1 MTVAERIPGK
11 FERLAIER
19 SIRDHALAAAPGGH
33 PKGYVFDEAEAAR
46 PIQFLEGYCRHH
58 KGKWAG
64 SPLLLEGWQKW
75 ALREIFG
82 WRRPDGSRRF
92 RTGYMEVPRKNGKSE
107 IAGGLGLYLEGADGE
122 AGAEVYSAAT
132 KLDQARIVW
141 ETAREMIA
149 RSPDLRRNFRV
160 YQSSIVKN
168 SDTSS
173 FFKPLGADSKSLDGL
188 NPHGVI
194 IDELHA
200 HKNRK
205 VWDVLQSALG
215 AREQPLTIV
224 ITTAG
229 EFDPESIGWEK
240 HEYAG
245 HVLEGTIEDD
255 AFFAVIYAADPP
267 PEGMPAA
274 ELEGYYYREEVQRQA
289 NPNFGISVKPS
300 QLAERAAEARVLPS
314 SAPEYLAK
322 HLNVWTQTS
331 SRWLRLDRW
340 AACEPAPLDRAGA
353 VAREASLVGKV
364 CHGGLD
370 LADKLDLN
378 ALALAFVDGPF
389 VDLILRFWLPETTF
403 REYVKKNQAHWL
415 QWKEAGW
422 LTITPGNVVDHG
434 FIRAEVNA
442 LAKRYSLQTVGFD
455 PWGATQLS
463 IDLAND
469 GIKMVETRQGYA
481 TLSEPSKNLEAKVM
495 DAQIR
500 HANNPVLRFCAA
512 NAVVVKDPAGN
523 VKPDKSSKNGKIDG
537 IVASIMALARATL
550 GEPPPPPDPYAQ
562 GQVFRQL

>member
-1 MTVAERIPGK
+1 MADRPERIPGK
-11 FERLAIER
+11 FERLARER
-19 SIRDHALAAAPGGH
+19 SARDHALAAQPGGH
-33 PKGYVFDEAEAAR
+33 PKGFVYDAAEAER
-46 PIQFLEGYCRHH
+46 PIRFIESLCRHH
-58 KGKWAG
+58 IGKWAG
-64 SPLLLEGWQKW
+64 SPLLLEEWQKW
-75 ALREIFG
+75 SIRETFG
-82 WRRPDGSRRF
+82 WKRADGSRRF
-92 RTGYMEVPRKNGKSE
+92 RTSYEEVPRKNGKSE
-107 IAGGLGLYLEGADGE
+107 KAGALGLFLEGADGE
-122 AGAEVYSAAT
+122 AGAQVYSAAT

-160 YQSSIVKN
+160 YQASIVKC
-168 SDTSS
+168 SDTAS

-194 IDELHA
+194 VDELHA

-215 AREQPLTIV
+215 AREQPMTIV

-240 HEYAG
+240 HEYAA

-255 AFFAVIYAADPP
+255 TFFAVIYAADPP
-267 PEGMPAA
+267 PEGTPEA
-274 ELEGYYYREEVQRQA
+274 ELEGYYYREEIQRQA
-289 NPNFGISVKPS
+289 NPNFGVSVLPS
-300 QLAERAAEARVLPS
+300 YLAERAAEARVLPS

-322 HLNVWTQTS
+322 HLNVWTTGS

-340 AACEPAPLDRAGA
+340 AACEPAQVDRG
-353 VAREASLVGKV
+353 AREASLLGKA

-378 ALALAFVDGPF
+378 ALALAFPDGDF
-389 VDLILRFWLPETTF
+389 VDLILRFWLPEATF
-403 REYVKKNQAHWL
+403 RENVKKKQAHWL

-422 LTITPGNVVDHG
+422 LTVTPGNVVDHK
-434 FIRAEVNA
+434 FIRAELNR
-442 LAKRYSLQTVGFD
+442 LAKLYSVQTVGFD

-463 IDLAND
+463 IDLVSD
-469 GIKMVETRQGYA
+469 GIQMVETRQGFA

-495 DAQIR
+495 EGQIR

-523 VKPDKSSKNGKIDG
+523 IKPDKSSKNGKIDG
-537 IVASIMALARATL
+537 IVASIMALGRASMTPA
-550 GEPPPPPDPYAQ
+550 PPEDPYASGQ
-562 GQVFRQL
+562 GFRQL